1 MEHISIISQLELE
14 VDEIKSE
21 SQLTCAHISRLNNP
35 CLQSSTVTV
44 ICQRLHERCIFLNS
58 GLTASFIF
66 LQFMIR
72 RRDYF
77 SISSC
82 RLGQIYRFADTVRLV
97 GSSHQPSNFSLKI
110 HCHKIHY
117 IVHSIPSKIFAPITT
132 FVPYRFLT
140 SSFSDSKFFHPFI
153 PTQKIDHQTRSGLYL
168 SKGSG

>member
-1 MEHISIISQLELE
+1 MYAQLIPWKISSQNSRLIQSSQLR
-14 VDEIKSE
+14 V
-21 SQLTCAHISRLNNP
+21 NNP
-35 CLQSSTVTV
+35 CSAASPWLTGMLDAV
-44 ICQRLHERCIFLNS
+44 IWLPADCCNIMKS

-72 RRDYF
+72 RRDYL

-82 RLGQIYRFADTVRLV
+82 WLGQIYRFADTIKLV

-140 SSFSDSKFFHPFI
+140 SSFSDSKIFHPFI

>member
-1 MEHISIISQLELE
+1 MYAQLIPWKISSQNSRLIQSSQLR
-14 VDEIKSE
+14 V
-21 SQLTCAHISRLNNP
+21 NNP
-35 CLQSSTVTV
+35 CSAASQASRLV
-44 ICQRLHERCIFLNS
+44 IWMIWLRAECCIFLKS

-72 RRDYF
+72 RRDYL

>member
-1 MEHISIISQLELE
+1 MENIISKLE
-14 VDEIKSE
+14 VDTTIRTP
-21 SQLTCAHISRLNNP
+21 SQQSLLSGLTVLTLDA
-35 CLQSSTVTV
+35 V
-44 ICQRLHERCIFLNS
+44 IWMIWLRAECCIFLKS

-82 RLGQIYRFADTVRLV
+82 RLRQIYRFADTVKLV

-110 HCHKIHY
+110 HKIHY

-140 SSFSDSKFFHPFI
+140 SSFSDSIFFHPFI
-153 PTQKIDHQTRSGLYL
+153 PTQKLDHQTRSGLYL